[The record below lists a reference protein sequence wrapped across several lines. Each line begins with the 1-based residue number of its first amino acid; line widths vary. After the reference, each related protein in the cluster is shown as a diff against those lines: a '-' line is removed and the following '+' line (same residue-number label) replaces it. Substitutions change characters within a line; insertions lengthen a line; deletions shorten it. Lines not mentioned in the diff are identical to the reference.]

1 MEDRSPRPLPP
12 YRDPRAG
19 LVDALHALR
28 PAARIS
34 VTAAAEKSMRV
45 RVAGQW
51 QTFDRSVTPY
61 MVEPT
66 DMIISR
72 EYRGLTFCGP
82 SQSGKTQMLQSAV
95 SYNIAYNPGRTALF
109 QMTKDAASEYSQE
122 KLGPMIRHS
131 PELLAKQSAG
141 RGADN
146 IFEKKFK
153 GGMRLTIDWP
163 SITKF
168 SSSTIRT
175 VLQTDYDHFPES
187 IDGEGDGYTL
197 GRARAKTHGSR
208 GMCAIESSPAK
219 PIIKED
225 WKPKTIHEAPPV
237 SAGVLSHY
245 NDGTRARLYWE
256 CPECAER
263 FEPKFNQ
270 LHYDRD
276 LQPAEAAETVVLVCP
291 NNGCVIE
298 ASKKYQMNAGSIWLH
313 ESRDGTR
320 AVPLGDPDIR
330 PGDMV
335 SYWMTGVAA
344 AFESWANLVLQ
355 YETAR
360 RSFVTTNNED
370 KLKSVTNTA
379 LGEPYLPRAMAEDGD
394 LTVDHLKKNLRSW
407 PRGVAPEWTRFITIG
422 VDVQDN
428 RFPVG
433 VFAWG
438 EEGECAMI
446 DRLELFTPPAA
457 APGAGNRMLMPPKY
471 IEDWEVLRDLLT
483 RVWPVAGQE
492 YGLQA
497 LSIGY
502 DFHGSAGVSDRA
514 ELFWQARRDDGEQSR
529 WFAIRGH
536 GGFKTG
542 GRVWYAAPVAGSKG
556 KKARQ
561 MMLLNVATDKMKD
574 ITNSALSRVEGG
586 AGALHL
592 SRWMVDDESLAEVDL
607 LKEFTAERRT
617 ARGWEKKTGIPR
629 NENIDLAGYARAV
642 AIHQGAEKI
651 NLAAPPVWAILGP
664 SNALAKPLT
673 EKAEQAPNPLT
684 EPVKKKAPRRI
695 KYLEN

>member
-1 MEDRSPRPLPP
+1 MEDHAPRPLPP
-12 YRDPRAG
+12 YRDPRAAIVEP
-19 LVDALHALR
+19 LPALK

-34 VTAAAEKSMRV
+34 VTAAAERNMRV

-51 QTFDRSVTPY
+51 QNFDRSVTPY

-66 DMIISR
+66 DMMISR
-72 EYRGLTFCGP
+72 EYLGLAFCGP

-95 SYNIAYNPGRTALF
+95 SYNIACNPGRTALF

-131 PELLAKQSAG
+131 PALLAQQRTG

-153 GGMRLTIDWP
+153 GGMRLTVDWP
-163 SITKF
+163 TITKF

-208 GMCAIESSPAK
+208 GICAIESSPAK
-219 PIIKED
+219 PIIQED

-263 FEPKFNQ
+263 FEPKFKQ
-270 LHYDRD
+270 LLFDRD

-298 ASKKYQMNAGSIWLH
+298 PAKKYEMNAGSIWLH
-313 ESRDGTR
+313 ESRCGTK
-320 AVPLGDPDIR
+320 AVPLGDPEIR
-330 PGDMV
+330 PSDMV

-344 AFESWANLVLQ
+344 AFESWGNLVLQ

-360 RSFVTTNNED
+360 RAFVVTNNEE

-379 LGEPYLPRAMAEDGD
+379 LGEPYLPRAMAEEGE
-394 LTVDHLKKNLRSW
+394 LTIEQLKENLRTW
-407 PRGVAPEWTRFITIG
+407 ERGIAPAWTRFITIG
-422 VDVQDN
+422 VDVQIN

-438 EEGECAMI
+438 ADGESAMI
-446 DRLELFTPPAA
+446 DRFDLFTPPTD
-457 APGAGNRMLMPPKY
+457 APGAADRMLDPAKY
-471 IEDWEVLRDLLT
+471 IEDWEVLRELLT
-483 RVWPVAGQE
+483 KVWPVEGQD
-492 YGLQA
+492 YGLQP

-502 DFHGSAGVSDRA
+502 DFHGAPGVSDRA
-514 ELFWQARRDDGEQSR
+514 ELFWQARRKDGEQGR

-542 GRVWYAAPVAGSKG
+542 GRVWYAAPAAGSKG
-556 KKARQ
+556 KAARR

-574 ITNSALSRVEGG
+574 VTSAALARSEGG
-586 AGALHL
+586 AGSMHL
-592 SRWMVDDESLAEVDL
+592 SEWMPADS
-607 LKEFTAERRT
+607 LKEFTAERRG
-617 ARGWEKKTGIPR
+617 ARGWERKAGMKR

-642 AIHQGAEKI
+642 AIHQGAEDI
-651 NLAAPPVWAILGP
+651 NFTAPPVWAVLGP
-664 SNALAKPLT
+664 TNALAQPLT
-673 EKAEQAPNPLT
+673 DKAEEKPK
-684 EPVKKKAPRRI
+684 PVKKKAPRRI
-695 KYLEN
+695 KYLE